1 MDKKVICIKY
11 FECIFYIAYHEYIIY
26 INVHF
31 KSVRET
37 KITYTVKREM
47 LKERNNQ
54 SDYFLLKNLSNFIR
68 WQDEKYM
75 KVQIKYVFLI
85 VRINSS
91 YIYSL

>member
-26 INVHF
+26 INLHF

-47 LKERNNQ
+47 LKKGTIKVTIF
-54 SDYFLLKNLSNFIR
+54 YLK
-68 WQDEKYM
+68 
-75 KVQIKYVFLI
+75 
-85 VRINSS
+85 
-91 YIYSL
+91 IYPTL